1 MSWMDELNG
10 YKRHLIS
17 KGVPEHMA
25 DSLTE
30 EAVIG
35 YVGRCATDE
44 AWLER
49 VKSNPH
55 LRDEMQVTA

>member
-1 MSWMDELNG
+1 MSWLDELNG

-44 AWLER
+44 TWLER